1 MSHHR
6 PRRKATIYTR
16 NGDRGETGLFSGQRL
31 PKSHIIF
38 EALGDLDELNAKLGA
53 VRLGLLEDDS
63 DSEFENM
70 VREIQSRLIDIGSS
84 VATPRDA
91 TKSKT
96 KLERTAFE
104 QEHVDQLEGFI
115 DRLEAELPKLTSFI
129 LPSGG
134 KRAVAFHEAR
144 TLCRR
149 AERHLVAAAE
159 AFEQEDTVKRYIN
172 RLSDLLFMCA
182 RYYSRKDGFPE
193 HVYRKQRKTR
203 KRARSQENEV
213 DV

>member
-1 MSHHR
+1 MSHYRLH
-6 PRRKATIYTR
+6 RKATIYTR
-16 NGDRGETGLFSGQRL
+16 HGDRGETGLFSGQRL
-31 PKSHIIF
+31 PKSHVVF

-63 DSEFENM
+63 DAEFENM

-84 VATPRDA
+84 VATPRNA

-104 QEHVDQLEGFI
+104 QEHVDQLEVFI
-115 DRLEAELPKLTSFI
+115 DRLESELPKLTAFI

-144 TLCRR
+144 TICRR
-149 AERHLVAAAE
+149 AERHLIAVDV
-159 AFEQEDTVKRYIN
+159 AFEQEDTVKRYVN
-172 RLSDLLFMCA
+172 RLSDLLFLCG
-182 RYYSRKDGFPE
+182 RYYSRKDGHPE
-193 HVYRKQRKTR
+193 HIYRKQRR
-203 KRARSQENEV
+203 KCARSQETEV